1 MKKLDQDCKTIVR
14 VVGNTEE
21 ALDYLTWKF
30 KKELDK
36 DVKLRRLEIHHVT
49 EIDVYGEFDDYV
61 VIGEV
66 KERGSISAYNELMRH
81 LNKLRNIKPNI
92 NDKKINIDN
101 LCTVSKLGFGKS
113 MRERRYLFN
122 LWF

>member
-21 ALDYLTWKF
+21 ALDYLTRKF
-30 KKELDK
+30 KKEFGK

-61 VIGEV
+61 IIGEV
-66 KERGSISAYNELMRH
+66 KERGSISAYNELMRQSQQTQKH
-81 LNKLRNIKPNI
+81 
-92 NDKKINIDN
+92 
-101 LCTVSKLGFGKS
+101 
-113 MRERRYLFN
+113 
-122 LWF
+122 